1 MHRRHAERPDV
12 RAARHGMLPANFS
25 EEDGMRVGV
34 LGSGAVGQALGRGF
48 AALGHEVKMG
58 SREPASPKI
67 QEWVMKTG
75 GQTSAGTFA
84 ETASFGDVVV
94 LATLWSGTQSAIKL
108 AGPENLE
115 GKVLIDVTNPLVFG
129 STGPPTLALGFG
141 DSGGEQ
147 VQRWIPKAKV
157 VKAFN
162 IVGNAH
168 MVRPEFSGGP
178 PDMFI
183 AGDDPDAKKVVA
195 EIAESFGWA
204 VSDLG
209 PLENARYLEP
219 LAMVWIVHGFKSGSW
234 NHAFKLLKK

>member
-1 MHRRHAERPDV
+1 
-12 RAARHGMLPANFS
+12 
-25 EEDGMRVGV
+25 MRVGI
-34 LGSGAVGQALGRGF
+34 LGTGAVGQSLGRGF
-48 AALGHEVKMG
+48 ASLGHEVKMG
-58 SREPASPKI
+58 SREPDAPKVR
-67 QEWVMKTG
+67 EWVMKAGATA
-75 GQTSAGTFA
+75 SAGTFA
-84 ETASFGDVVV
+84 EAAAFADLAV
-94 LATLWSGTQSAIKL
+94 LATHWSGTHNALKL

-115 GKVLIDVTNPLVFG
+115 GKVLMDVTNPLVFG

-147 VQRWIPKAKV
+147 VQRWVPKAKV

-168 MVRPEFSGGP
+168 MVRPEFPGGP

-183 AGDDPDAKKVVA
+183 AGDDPDAKKTVA
-195 EIAESFGWA
+195 VIAESFGWS

-219 LAMVWIVHGFKSGSW
+219 LAMVWIIHGFRSGSW
-234 NHAFKLLKK
+234 NHAFKLVKK